1 MATSI
6 TAVAIRIRSPLC
18 SVRHAFETVGHDMVR
33 DWIDRTWKF
42 DTEGELYPEV
52 LERLRGTPARLE
64 EFVRQV
70 PERVLVQRMDYEWTI
85 QENVGHLGDLD
96 GLFEG
101 RVEDYLEDRKEL
113 RPADMANEKTNN
125 ARYNNQ
131 SITDVLAY
139 ARESRAS
146 LVSTLE
152 ALAESDFSRS
162 SYHAR
167 LDRQMRLI
175 DQCVFQATHDDY
187 HLSVM
192 RRLLRSAAVNV

>member
-1 MATSI
+1 MF
-6 TAVAIRIRSPLC
+6 C
-18 SVRHAFETVGHDMVR
+18 RHAFETVGPNMVR

-42 DTEGELYPEV
+42 DRDVELYPEV

-64 EFVRQV
+64 EFVGQV
-70 PERVLVQRMDYEWTI
+70 PKPVLVQRIDYEWTI
-85 QENVGHLGDLD
+85 QENIGHLGDLD

-101 RVEDYLEDRKEL
+101 RVEDYLDNRREL
-113 RPADMANEKTNN
+113 RPADMANEKTNG
-125 ARYNNQ
+125 AGYNSQ
-131 SITDVLAY
+131 SVTDVLAY
-139 ARESRAS
+139 TRGTRAS

-152 ALAESDFSRS
+152 TLAESDFSRS

-192 RRLLRSAAVNV
+192 RRLLSLGSSGDRDIPNAEQDSAPK